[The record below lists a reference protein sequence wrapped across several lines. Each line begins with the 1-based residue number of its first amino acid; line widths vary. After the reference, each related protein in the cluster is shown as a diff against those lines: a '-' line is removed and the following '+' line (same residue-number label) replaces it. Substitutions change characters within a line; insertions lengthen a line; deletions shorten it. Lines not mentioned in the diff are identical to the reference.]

1 AGEQALARSAYREAA
16 AAFEQALEAVQHL
29 PENRD
34 TLTQAIDLRLALRNA
49 LWPLGEL
56 GQLFINLQHAAA
68 LAETLDDAHR
78 LGRVTA
84 YLVAYFASV
93 CEYDQAIECGQ
104 RALAIAT
111 ALGDIGLTVVAQ
123 HELGLVY
130 LGLGDY
136 HQAAECYRKNVA
148 CLHDALLQE
157 RFGLAGLASVLSRRH
172 LVHCLAECGAF
183 AEGKELAEEGVRIA
197 EAAAHPFSR
206 AVAYYSVG
214 VRTLLQGDLSQAI
227 PVLERALDLAQGL
240 HIRLGVP
247 RICAALGQ
255 AYALTG
261 RTDEALQLL
270 EQAVEQDVAM
280 RYRFGIGYL
289 AILLGETHLLASHLD
304 EASTQAQC
312 ALEFS
317 RTHQERGHEAYA
329 LRLLGDIAV
338 QREPS
343 EAAQAEA
350 YYQQALTLAE
360 ELGMR
365 PLQAH
370 CHRGL
375 GALCSQRGQ
384 LMEASAAL
392 SAEIDVYR
400 TMEMTLWLPQ
410 AEATLAQTVARS

>member
-1 AGEQALARSAYREAA
+1 LQVLEAQFPDMAAATPALLAYHALRGELWNQAVTYFRQAGEQALARSAYREAA

-49 LWPLGEL
+49 LWALGEFE
-56 GQLFINLQHAAA
+56 QLFTNLQNAAA
-68 LAETLDDAHR
+68 LAETLGDHYR

-84 YLVAYFASV
+84 YLVACFASV
-93 CEYDQAIECGQ
+93 CEYDHAIEFGQ

-111 ALGDIGLTVVAQ
+111 ALGDIGLTAVAQ
-123 HELGLVY
+123 HELGLAY

-136 HQAAECYRKNVA
+136 RQAAECYRKNVV

-172 LVHCLAECGAF
+172 LVYCLAECGAF
-183 AEGKELAEEGVRIA
+183 AEGRELAEEGVRIA

-214 VRTLLQGDLSQAI
+214 VRALLQGDLSQAI
-227 PVLERALDLAQGL
+227 PVLERALDLAHGL

-261 RTDEALQLL
+261 RTAEALQLL
-270 EQAVEQDVAM
+270 EQAVEQDIAM
-280 RYRFGIGYL
+280 RYRLGIGYL
-289 AILLGETHLLASHLD
+289 AILLGETHLLAGHLD

-317 RTHQERGHEAYA
+317 RTHQ
-329 LRLLGDIAV
+329 
-338 QREPS
+338 
-343 EAAQAEA
+343 
-350 YYQQALTLAE
+350 
-360 ELGMR
+360 
-365 PLQAH
+365 
-370 CHRGL
+370 
-375 GALCSQRGQ
+375 
-384 LMEASAAL
+384 
-392 SAEIDVYR
+392 
-400 TMEMTLWLPQ
+400 
-410 AEATLAQTVARS
+410 